1 MREDSL
7 AVAQRE
13 RMNEQY
19 IAGYRVVRRLGGGG
33 MGEVYLVEHPRLP
46 RQDALK
52 LLHSSVSSNPQ
63 YKARFE
69 REAYLL
75 AQLNHRNIIH
85 LYDRGE
91 HDGRLWIAMEY
102 VAGPDTAQMLAERG
116 PMPLPL
122 AIEIAAGAGAGL
134 DYAYRHANITHRD
147 VKPANILVAFDAD
160 GAPQVKLADFGIAKA
175 AGEAL
180 GVTSTGVTVGTMA
193 YMSPEAF
200 DNKNLDNRA
209 DLYSLGCTVFELLT
223 GTPPFPGDSPAAVIS
238 AHLNQPAPK
247 ITSRNPDLPPHLD
260 LVFRK
265 ALAKRPE
272 DRYASCAEFVAGLRG
287 EIPTMPAQ
295 AGTAEHPSPS
305 TGAYPAGGG
314 DTGSYGPATGSY
326 GPPTGAY
333 PPPRHTAP
341 QPAPTR
347 AQAYPPAT
355 AAERYPAEQYPPAEY
370 RGDTK
375 PRKRSLPIVI
385 GALIVIVALVAG
397 GFYLFSPT
405 GKGGAASGSPLTG
418 TSVQLVNFQDSPEQ
432 SKNLENVL
440 TGASPS
446 WRTYEY
452 YSGPQFGGLKK
463 GTGFLIT
470 LDREASVTSGTI
482 TSPSAGS
489 TVQVRTASSASV
501 SSLDQTSTVWDGTL
515 SSGDT
520 AFAAGGSEKTRYVL
534 VWITGLSQISG
545 GKWQTTIDQV
555 QLRGD

>member
-1 MREDSL
+1 
-7 AVAQRE
+7 
-13 RMNEQY
+13 MNEQY

-33 MGEVYLVEHPRLP
+33 MGEVFLVEHPRLP

-102 VAGPDTAQMLAERG
+102 VAGPDTAQLLAERG

-122 AIEIAAGAGAGL
+122 AIEIADGAGAGL

-160 GAPQVKLADFGIAKA
+160 GQPQVKLADFGIAKA

-200 DNKNLDNRA
+200 DNRNLDNRA
-209 DLYSLGCTVFELLT
+209 DLYSLACTVFELLT
-223 GTPPFPGDSPAAVIS
+223 GSPPFPGDSTAAVIS
-238 AHLNQPAPK
+238 AHLNQPVPK
-247 ITSRNPDLPPHLD
+247 ITSRNPRLPAHLD

-265 ALAKRPE
+265 ALAKRPD
-272 DRYASCAEFVAGLRG
+272 DRYSTCAEFVAGLRG
-287 EIPTMPAQ
+287 EIPAMPAQ
-295 AGTAEHPSPS
+295 GGTAEHPSPS
-305 TGAYPAGGG
+305 TGAYPAPRTGGQ
-314 DTGSYGPATGSY
+314 PTGSY
-326 GPPTGAY
+326 GPPTGGYA
-333 PPPRHTAP
+333 PRHTAP

-347 AQAYPPAT
+347 AEAMPPAT
-355 AAERYPAEQYPPAEY
+355 AAQPYPAEQSPDRYPPAEY

-375 PRKRSLPIVI
+375 PRKRSLPIVV
-385 GALIVIVALVAG
+385 GALVVIVALVVG
-397 GFYLFSPT
+397 GFFLFKETS
-405 GKGGAASGSPLTG
+405 GGGTSSGSPLTA
-418 TSVQLVNFQDSPEQ
+418 TSVQLVNFQGTNDSSP
-432 SKNLENVL
+432 NIRNVL
-440 TGASPS
+440 TGATPA
-446 WRTYEY
+446 WKTDQYF
-452 YSGPQFGGLKK
+452 SGPQFGGLKS
-463 GTGFLIT
+463 GVGLLIT
-470 LDREASVTSGTI
+470 LDREASITSGTI

-489 TVQVRTASSASV
+489 TVQVRTAQSSSV
-501 SSLDQTSTVWDGTL
+501 SSLDQTSTVWEGTL
-515 SSGDT
+515 NSGDT
-520 AFAAGGSEKTRYVL
+520 AFAAGGSDKTRYVL
-534 VWITGLSQISG
+534 VWITGLAQVAG
-545 GKWQTTIDQV
+545 GKWQTTIEQV
-555 QLRGD
+555 QVRGN

>member
-33 MGEVYLVEHPRLP
+33 MGEVFLVEHPRLP

-102 VAGPDTAQMLAERG
+102 VAGPDTAQLLAERG

-122 AIEIAAGAGAGL
+122 AIEIADGAGAGL

-160 GAPQVKLADFGIAKA
+160 GQPQVKLADFGIAKA

-200 DNKNLDNRA
+200 DNRNLDNRA
-209 DLYSLGCTVFELLT
+209 DLYSLACTVFELLT
-223 GTPPFPGDSPAAVIS
+223 GSPPFPGDSTAAVIS
-238 AHLNQPAPK
+238 AHLNQPVPK
-247 ITSRNPDLPPHLD
+247 ITSRNPRLPAHLD

-265 ALAKRPE
+265 ALAKRPD
-272 DRYASCAEFVAGLRG
+272 DRYSTCAEFVAGLRG
-287 EIPTMPAQ
+287 EIPAMPAQ
-295 AGTAEHPSPS
+295 GGTAEHPSPS
-305 TGAYPAGGG
+305 TGAYPAPRTGGQ
-314 DTGSYGPATGSY
+314 PTGSY
-326 GPPTGAY
+326 GPPTGGYA
-333 PPPRHTAP
+333 PRHTAP

-347 AQAYPPAT
+347 AEAMPPAT
-355 AAERYPAEQYPPAEY
+355 AAQPYPAEQSPDRYPPAEY

-375 PRKRSLPIVI
+375 PRKRSLPIVV
-385 GALIVIVALVAG
+385 GALVVIVALVVG
-397 GFYLFSPT
+397 GFFLFKETS
-405 GKGGAASGSPLTG
+405 GGGTSSGSPLTA
-418 TSVQLVNFQDSPEQ
+418 TSVQLVNFQGTNDSSP
-432 SKNLENVL
+432 NIRNVL
-440 TGASPS
+440 TGATPA
-446 WRTYEY
+446 WKTDQYF
-452 YSGPQFGGLKK
+452 SGPQFGGLKS
-463 GTGFLIT
+463 GVGLLIT
-470 LDREASVTSGTI
+470 LDREASITSGTI

-489 TVQVRTASSASV
+489 TVQVRTAQSSSV
-501 SSLDQTSTVWDGTL
+501 SSLDQTSTVWEGTL
-515 SSGDT
+515 NSGDT
-520 AFAAGGSEKTRYVL
+520 AFAAGGSDKTRYVL
-534 VWITGLSQISG
+534 VWITGLAQVAG
-545 GKWQTTIDQV
+545 GKWQTTIEQV
-555 QLRGD
+555 QVRGN

>member
-1 MREDSL
+1 
-7 AVAQRE
+7 
-13 RMNEQY
+13 MNEQY

-33 MGEVYLVEHPRLP
+33 MGEVFLVEHPRLP

-102 VAGPDTAQMLAERG
+102 VAGPDTAQLLAERG

-122 AIEIAAGAGAGL
+122 AIEIADGAGAGL

-160 GAPQVKLADFGIAKA
+160 GQPQVKLADFGIAKA

-200 DNKNLDNRA
+200 DNRNLDNRA
-209 DLYSLGCTVFELLT
+209 DLYSLACTVFELLT
-223 GTPPFPGDSPAAVIS
+223 GSPPFPGDSTAAVIS
-238 AHLNQPAPK
+238 AHLNQPVPK
-247 ITSRNPDLPPHLD
+247 ITSRNPRLPAHLD

-265 ALAKRPE
+265 ALAKRPD
-272 DRYASCAEFVAGLRG
+272 DRYSTCAEFVAGLRG
-287 EIPTMPAQ
+287 EIPAMPAQ
-295 AGTAEHPSPS
+295 GGTAEHPSPS
-305 TGAYPAGGG
+305 TGAYPAPRTGGQ
-314 DTGSYGPATGSY
+314 PTGSY
-326 GPPTGAY
+326 GPPTGGYA
-333 PPPRHTAP
+333 PRHTAP

-347 AQAYPPAT
+347 AEAMPPAT
-355 AAERYPAEQYPPAEY
+355 AAQPYPAEQSPDRYPPAEY

-375 PRKRSLPIVI
+375 PRKRSLPIVV
-385 GALIVIVALVAG
+385 GALVVIVALVVG
-397 GFYLFSPT
+397 GFFLFKETS
-405 GKGGAASGSPLTG
+405 GGGTSSGSPLTA
-418 TSVQLVNFQDSPEQ
+418 TSVQLVNFQGTNDSSP
-432 SKNLENVL
+432 NIRNVL
-440 TGASPS
+440 TGATPA
-446 WRTYEY
+446 WKTDQYF
-452 YSGPQFGGLKK
+452 SGPQFGGLKS
-463 GTGFLIT
+463 GVGLLIT
-470 LDREASVTSGTI
+470 LDREASITSGTI

-489 TVQVRTASSASV
+489 TVQVRTAQSSSV

-515 SSGDT
+515 NSGDT
-520 AFAAGGSEKTRYVL
+520 AFAAGGSDKTRYVL
-534 VWITGLSQISG
+534 VWITGLAQVAG
-545 GKWQTTIDQV
+545 GKWQTTIEQV
-555 QLRGD
+555 QVRGN